1 MEERVIMDTNRFFAR
16 NDLDKK
22 LKPVMEKAS
31 QGDADSQFSVAN
43 QILEIVKNSS
53 SKLYLLWMEEAA
65 GNGCVMAQFLLS
77 EDKNIPDRL
86 KYDSMLVDNPKTPL
100 QVYDHAL
107 KVLAD
112 DLYRKGDMGC
122 ASMYERLLEDDPRS
136 KLASYRLADLYLR
149 QDRKDEAKKMFR
161 LYRRLYKAVL
171 NYGYCDPLEL
181 GKKLK

>member
-22 LKPVMEKAS
+22 LNPVMDKAS
-31 QGDADSQFSVAN
+31 QGDGDSQFSIAN
-43 QILEIVKNSS
+43 QILEIVKDPS
-53 SKLYLLWMEEAA
+53 SKLYLLWMEEASK
-65 GNGCVMAQFLLS
+65 NGCVMAQFLLS
-77 EDKNIPDRL
+77 EDKSIPDRL

-107 KVLAD
+107 TLLAD

-122 ASMYERLLEDDPRS
+122 VSMYERLLIDDPRS
-136 KLASYRLADLYLR
+136 KVASYRLCDLYLR
-149 QDRKDEAKKMFR
+149 QNKKDEAKKMFR

-171 NYGYCDPLEL
+171 NYGYSDPLGLSE
-181 GKKLK
+181 KLK